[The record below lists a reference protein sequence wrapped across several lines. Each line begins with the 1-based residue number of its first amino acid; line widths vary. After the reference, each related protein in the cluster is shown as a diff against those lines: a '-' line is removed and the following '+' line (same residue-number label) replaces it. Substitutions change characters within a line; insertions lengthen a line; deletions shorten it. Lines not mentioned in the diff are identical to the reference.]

1 MLKLVF
7 AVCNTCVENCPA
19 EILSLD
25 KEADAIKK
33 KEATSLEG
41 YHNKQEIKATIEEI
55 KDLADDTKEYTFKF
69 DDPAKVDYQAGQFI
83 LVKIEDNPEMYR
95 AYSIS
100 SYNEDSNRLS
110 VTIKKMEDG
119 YGTTIIFEEFAKGD
133 QIKLKGPMG
142 DELVVD
148 KTADEVLLVA
158 GGIGVTPFVPIARDL
173 IENQQQEQDIKL
185 IYGVN
190 KRDEFLYKDHFEN
203 LAKNNSQFEYIPVVA
218 FDDTWKGEKGFVTD
232 VMHDLDLE
240 GHKVYM
246 CGPKPMADAAF
257 EVLTAKDVP
266 PENISH
272 ESAS

>member
-173 IENQQQEQDIKL
+173 I
-185 IYGVN
+185 
-190 KRDEFLYKDHFEN
+190 
-203 LAKNNSQFEYIPVVA
+203 
-218 FDDTWKGEKGFVTD
+218 
-232 VMHDLDLE
+232 
-240 GHKVYM
+240 
-246 CGPKPMADAAF
+246 
-257 EVLTAKDVP
+257 
-266 PENISH
+266 
-272 ESAS
+272 